1 MCSCIPC
8 MRARSIVGNSATE
21 FRMLSACFRILYQH
35 KLHDGMQKYA
45 EKPALALTARQNHT
59 SMGSELLEHRAVEEI
74 ALIYAIL
81 AVSKIAHSAGTVHQ
95 NGIRPKPY

>member
-8 MRARSIVGNSATE
+8 MRARSIVRNSATK

-35 KLHDGMQKYA
+35 KLHGGIQNNA
-45 EKPALALTARQNHT
+45 EKPALALKARQNHT
-59 SMGSELLEHRAVEEI
+59 SMGSELLEHRAIEKI

-81 AVSKIAHSAGTVHQ
+81 AVSKVAHSAVTVHQ